1 METKSYSYG
10 TKLAGILF
18 HLFFSVIFTVAV
30 FLLALMI
37 EKNIFSITDIG
48 TENFLNSGYYTKC
61 MEQKC
66 SDLSEYIRLLQK
78 GENRNAEEERLYLQ
92 YTNKFKQEDSNFCFW
107 YKQNGI
113 WYTNQPDKITWQCVD
128 TQSYLM

>member
-48 TENFLNSGYYTKC
+48 TENFLN
-61 MEQKC
+61 
-66 SDLSEYIRLLQK
+66 
-78 GENRNAEEERLYLQ
+78 
-92 YTNKFKQEDSNFCFW
+92 
-107 YKQNGI
+107 
-113 WYTNQPDKITWQCVD
+113 
-128 TQSYLM
+128 